1 MSLAHINMNQPRVRG
16 VCPLIL
22 SRALSPASPPRPPGC
37 PRAPALGARVERC
50 TCAGRL
56 FPVRSGRTGC
66 TAALSHRPPLPSQ
79 RPKVCSLHLC
89 LFCRPVSR
97 TVLVTL
103 VLSTAEYT
111 PNLMC
116 HVNPK
121 ASFTDFTVLS
131 TGFHFYTC
139 FSKLKVSSLFF
150 YLPH

>member
-1 MSLAHINMNQPRVRG
+1 MLVHTTWISHGCAWCVPSSWAAPFRLPRR
-16 VCPLIL
+16 
-22 SRALSPASPPRPPGC
+22 
-37 PRAPALGARVERC
+37 PALRA
-50 TCAGRL
+50 APGRRRWV
-56 FPVRSGRTGC
+56 PVWSAALALAASSPCRRTGC